1 MLAVFDPSA
10 AFSGFAVD
18 DLDAAHRFYA
28 ETLGLTVEVLAD
40 TGFLSLRLGSG
51 GRVLVYGK
59 PHHEPAAFTVLNFP
73 VADVEAAVD
82 DLRARGVETKIY
94 DDADLPTD
102 SRGIMRAGGPLI
114 AWFRDPARNVLA
126 VLEE

>member
-1 MLAVFDPSA
+1 MFHTDG

-18 DLDAAHRFYA
+18 DLDAARRFYGD
-28 ETLGLTVEVLAD
+28 TLGLEVEVLEGS
-40 TGFLSLRLGSG
+40 GFLALHLPSG
-51 GRVLVYGK
+51 GRVLVYAK
-59 PHHEPAAFTVLNFP
+59 PHHEPASFTVLNFP

-94 DDADLPTD
+94 DDADFPTD
-102 SRGIMRAGGPLI
+102 SRGIMREGSPLI
-114 AWFRDPARNVLA
+114 AWFRDPAGNVLA

>member
-1 MLAVFDPSA
+1 MFDPA
-10 AFSGFAVD
+10 GAFSGFAVD

-28 ETLGLTVEVLAD
+28 DTLGLRVEVFAD
-40 TGFLSLRLGSG
+40 SGFLSLQLGSG
-51 GRVLVYGK
+51 GSVLVYGK
-59 PHHEPAAFTVLNFP
+59 PHHQPASFTVLNFP

-94 DDADLPTD
+94 DDADFPTD
-102 SRGIMRAGGPLI
+102 SRGIMREGGPLI
-114 AWFRDPARNVLA
+114 AWFRDPAGNVLA

>member
-1 MLAVFDPSA
+1 MFDSRG

-28 ETLGLTVEVLAD
+28 DTLGLTVEVLAD
-40 TGFLSLRLGSG
+40 SGFLSLRLGSG
-51 GRVLVYGK
+51 GSVLVYGK
-59 PHHEPAAFTVLNFP
+59 PHHTPASFTVLNFP

-102 SRGIMRAGGPLI
+102 ARGIMREGGPLI
-114 AWFRDPARNVLA
+114 AWFRDPAGNVLA